1 MDSTA
6 VTIGTNRAAG
16 ILFVLIGAGGLW
28 FGRNLP
34 FGNMLQIGSGF
45 MPRLTFSGIVLLGI
59 IKLLISIGRDDE
71 RIQILLPRSLVLITL
86 AFIAFG
92 LFIERLGLVIA
103 VALMLIAVE
112 FAGNHKTS
120 IRSFALLLAGLIL
133 FSVVVFRYVLG
144 IPLEVWPKWI

>member
-6 VTIGTNRAAG
+6 ITIGTNRAAG

-28 FGRNLP
+28 FGRDLP
-34 FGNMLQIGSGF
+34 FGNALQIGAGF
-45 MPRLTFSGIVLLGI
+45 LPRLTFSGIVLLGI
-59 IKLLISIGRDDE
+59 VKLLMSVGRDDE
-71 RIQILLPRSLVLITL
+71 RIRVMLPRSLVLITL

-92 LFIERLGLVIA
+92 LSIERLGLVIA
-103 VALMLIAVE
+103 VALMLVAVE

-120 IRSFALLLAGLIL
+120 IRSFGLLLVGLIL